1 MPESQDA
8 QAGHRA
14 NELSQE
20 DWDFLLRL
28 QVETCAHAP
37 IYVGPCRTLHT
48 LCPLALQYLDQAEG
62 YLCMPHIQCSAT

>member
-1 MPESQDA
+1 MLENQDA

-28 QVETCAHAP
+28 QVKSFAQSPVH
-37 IYVGPCRTLHT
+37 V
-48 LCPLALQYLDQAEG
+48 
-62 YLCMPHIQCSAT
+62 

>member
-1 MPESQDA
+1 MLESQDA

-37 IYVGPCRTLHT
+37 IYVGPCTPCAHLPCSILTRQRDISVCHT
-48 LCPLALQYLDQAEG
+48 Y
-62 YLCMPHIQCSAT
+62 SAQPPDL